1 MTGDAKGR
9 VIVQES
15 VSGNQAAGAAAAR
28 RWGWRVA
35 QVVLTLALVA
45 FAARQLWRQ
54 WSDASRVEL
63 RFDLNI
69 GWMLAASA
77 LVFVTYLLL
86 IETWRRVL
94 NALGAR
100 VAFAPA
106 ARVWFASNL
115 GKYIPGKI
123 WTVTAMV
130 VMIGRE
136 GVPGPAAG
144 ASAVVM
150 TVAQVATGFAV
161 VILTSLRAV
170 QETAGGV
177 VGVAIATVG
186 MIACLAAAPLLA
198 KQWNRIAAR
207 FGREQ
212 LSVDVPLSAVGIA
225 LAGCAVSWVL
235 YGVAFRLLVYS
246 LFGGAEGP
254 MSAYVAAYSASY
266 LVGYLTLFA
275 PGGLGAREVAMA
287 AVLPALGLATNAQAA
302 VITIASRL
310 WLTGV
315 ELVPSVIA
323 ALRSAT
329 RTKLTS

>member
-1 MTGDAKGR
+1 
-9 VIVQES
+9 
-15 VSGNQAAGAAAAR
+15 
-28 RWGWRVA
+28 
-35 QVVLTLALVA
+35 
-45 FAARQLWRQ
+45 
-54 WSDASRVEL
+54 
-63 RFDLNI
+63 
-69 GWMLAASA
+69 MLAASA

-94 NALGAR
+94 GRLGAR

-130 VMIGRE
+130 VMIGKE

-161 VILTSLRAV
+161 VILTSMRAV
-170 QETAGGV
+170 QEIAGGV
-177 VGVAIATVG
+177 VGVSIATAG
-186 MIACLAAAPLLA
+186 MIGSLVAAPVIA
-198 KQWNRIAAR
+198 RQWNRIASR
-207 FGREQ
+207 LGREQ
-212 LSVDVPLSAVGIA
+212 LSVAVPLSAVGIA
-225 LAGCAVSWVL
+225 LAGCTVSWFI

-246 LFGGAEGP
+246 LFGGASGP
-254 MSAYVAAYSASY
+254 TSAYVAAYSASY
-266 LVGYLTLFA
+266 LFGYLTLFA

-287 AVLPALGLATNAQAA
+287 ALLPALGIATQAQAA

-323 ALRSAT
+323 ALRSAA
-329 RTKLTS
+329 R

>member
-1 MTGDAKGR
+1 MTGNAQADA
-9 VIVQES
+9 
-15 VSGNQAAGAAAAR
+15 QANTQAVR
-28 RWGWRVA
+28 RWAWRVA

-54 WSDASRVEL
+54 WSHASRAEL
-63 RFDLNI
+63 RFDLNV

-94 NALGAR
+94 GRLGAH
-100 VAFAPA
+100 VAFSPA

-130 VMIGRE
+130 VMIGKE
-136 GVPGPAAG
+136 GVPAPTAG
-144 ASAVVM
+144 AAAVVM
-150 TVAQVATGFAV
+150 TLAQLATGFAV

-177 VGVAIATVG
+177 AGVAIATVG
-186 MIACLAAAPLLA
+186 MIACLAAAPLIA
-198 KQWNRIAAR
+198 RQWNRIASR

-225 LAGCAVSWVL
+225 LAGCSVSWVL

-254 MSAYVAAYSASY
+254 TSAYIAAYSASY
-266 LVGYLTLFA
+266 LFGYLTLFA

-287 AVLPALGLATNAQAA
+287 AVLPALGLATQAQAA

-329 RTKLTS
+329 RTKLSS